1 MNGVDH
7 QFNELLLKFYL
18 VCSITFA
25 GIISPNSIGH
35 EVMFSEIK
43 QPGKQ

>member
-18 VCSITFA
+18 ACSITLA
-25 GIISPNSIGH
+25 RIISSNNIGH
-35 EVMFSEIK
+35 KAMFSEIK
-43 QPGKQ
+43 QP